1 LIKNVTAIALVLGF
15 VTSPVMAAQDAPFQ
29 HQAGFAYA
37 VNTEKFADGL

>member
-1 LIKNVTAIALVLGF
+1 MKNVTALALVLGF
-15 VTSPVMAAQDAPFQ
+15 VALPTVAAQDAPFQ